1 MKSYKMSCFCRKVT
15 AFILVVLLFMSL
27 FSLVTVHA
35 EDSDRTITLKFSY
48 EQFFGAKQNAD
59 YNWTYKL
66 TGKGKFVVRSYRFR
80 HDTDEKNGSFSM
92 NFRVFS
98 DKPFTAEL
106 SMSGGRAGTF
116 SPAQVFNYKGIY
128 YISNGVVGGLSP
140 KYEGHVLTEIWSGFA
155 NLKVVPSKDDIPT
168 GEEIIDSGTLDLTKD
183 DYLDDDEKT
192 AVYNRDLD
200 FLTLKGDYKVKYTIE
215 MDGNGKWNFITPDE
229 AGILLEWT
237 NRKDIDGAYVKVTAY
252 GEFYEGFWASTY
264 INTGITVSDIR
275 RNDLSHLLRQKDM
288 VSLAQS
294 GLGKPS
300 GFGFVVKYMYIQS
313 FGTIDG
319 QFCRGRIYK
328 LDSDL
333 VTDYGNA
340 DSEYDEYF
348 PEITDGD
355 SMPPEYEPDPDDPD
369 PEKTEP
375 DPDPDDDTT
384 IITPVPKPDDP
395 IFDSDLDLLKALS
408 VFFDGLKSS
417 MVLLGNFP
425 AFIANI
431 FGFLPSSVISLIG
444 LSIVAVII
452 LRFIGR

>member
-48 EQFFGAKQNAD
+48 EQFFGAKQNLD

-106 SMSGGRAGTF
+106 SMSGGCAGTF

-128 YISNGVVGGLSP
+128 YISNGVVGGLFP

-168 GEEIIDSGTLDLTKD
+168 CEEIIDSGTLDLTKD
-183 DYLDDDEKT
+183 DYLDDDEKA

-215 MDGNGKWNFITPDE
+215 KDGNGKWNFITPDE

-264 INTGITVSDIR
+264 TNTGITVSDIR

-294 GLGKPS
+294 SLGKPS

-340 DSEYDEYF
+340 GSEYDEYF

-384 IITPVPKPDDP
+384 IITPVPKPDEP